1 MNSSKKQNLLGSAI
15 NEMPALDESP
25 IDQVDESPIAH
36 VDDDPHAVD
45 KGCAGDQYVSRD
57 DDKKTDD
64 EKLAP
69 AAIVADEM
77 IHHQGGCATEIIEAG
92 EELRPEFH
100 QSEIPSGVV
109 FEENLVTATE
119 GGSEVILENI
129 ATPYLDDVLQKNP
142 ECIDEQEIYNIVNEG
157 KGSPGIVQIEI
168 TKINECFI
176 PHTM

>member
-1 MNSSKKQNLLGSAI
+1 
-15 NEMPALDESP
+15 MPALDESP
-25 IDQVDESPIAH
+25 IDQIDESPIAH
-36 VDDDPHAVD
+36 VDERKCAEDLTAPRSDD
-45 KGCAGDQYVSRD
+45 Q
-57 DDKKTDD
+57 KTDD

-69 AAIVADEM
+69 AAVVADEM

-100 QSEIPSGVV
+100 QSEISSGVV
-109 FEENLVTATE
+109 FEESLITANE

-168 TKINECFI
+168 IKLN
-176 PHTM
+176 

>member
-1 MNSSKKQNLLGSAI
+1 
-15 NEMPALDESP
+15 MPALDESP
-25 IDQVDESPIAH
+25 IDQINESPIAH
-36 VDDDPHAVD
+36 VDDR
-45 KGCAGDQYVSRD
+45 KCAEDLSTPRSDDQ
-57 DDKKTDD
+57 KTDD

-69 AAIVADEM
+69 AAVVADEM

-100 QSEIPSGVV
+100 QSEISSGVV
-109 FEENLVTATE
+109 FEESLITANE

-168 TKINECFI
+168 IKLN
-176 PHTM
+176 